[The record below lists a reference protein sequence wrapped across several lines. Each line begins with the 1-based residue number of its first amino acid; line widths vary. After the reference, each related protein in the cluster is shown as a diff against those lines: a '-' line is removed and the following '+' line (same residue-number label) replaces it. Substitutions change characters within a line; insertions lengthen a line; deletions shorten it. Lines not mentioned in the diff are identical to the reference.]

1 MLADFGLSIEAGLS
15 GEIEDVCGTLDYLA
29 PEQWQAPAYDSQA
42 DVWQL
47 ACTFIEFLAGL
58 HDTWISTVFGDRN
71 PLKCTDLTIEEAQNL
86 LYHRFLSIMPEEH
99 PAMSLVAEVRSSV
112 FRCCLPRC

>member
-1 MLADFGLSIEAGLS
+1 ALCLLHKNGVVHRDLKPPNFLLDPAGGIVLADFGLSIEAGLS

-47 ACTFIEFLAGL
+47 
-58 HDTWISTVFGDRN
+58 
-71 PLKCTDLTIEEAQNL
+71 
-86 LYHRFLSIMPEEH
+86 
-99 PAMSLVAEVRSSV
+99 
-112 FRCCLPRC
+112 